1 MRALLQRWKVL
12 GELDIHEKIIA
23 SFPWTVKGGKM
34 EEIKITKMEIEV
46 PQIEVEVPKL
56 KIKVPDLIEEEEEEW
71 KKWVMRILKKIF
83 QNK

>member
-1 MRALLQRWKVL
+1 
-12 GELDIHEKIIA
+12 
-23 SFPWTVKGGKM
+23 M
-34 EEIKITKMEIEV
+34 EEIKIPEMEIEV

-71 KKWVMRILKKIF
+71 KKWVMRILKKIS